1 MESPSDTGNMV
12 HESKMP
18 EPVAWIVR
26 YPMCED
32 YLDWDEPTNGS
43 FGKEP
48 LYTAA
53 DLELAKQEA
62 TRQAMEQAAKAVR
75 EGLMMEPLTAEKIIR
90 ALIPPPPTSGNG
102 EGGGNG

>member
-1 MESPSDTGNMV
+1 MESHSDPTTPDQGD
-12 HESKMP
+12 ELP